1 MAKKRRNSKSQAVRD
16 YLKEHP
22 TAANKDVAKA
32 LTAKGIKV
40 TGNLVANIKART
52 AKRREV
58 VKTVVSKSGIGIPE
72 IKAGLALLKVCG
84 TVAAAKEGWR
94 RQKRSRRRYS
104 CRSKKNVRKGP
115 LRAGLF
121 IDARRF

>member
-1 MAKKRRNSKSQAVRD
+1 MDFHKQESIVAKKRSGRKSQAVRD

-22 TAANKDVAKA
+22 EAANKDVAEA

-52 AKRREV
+52 AKTREV

-72 IKAGLALLKVCG
+72 IKAGLALLKACG
-84 TVAAAKEGWR
+84 SVSAAKEALAAAEEI
-94 RQKRSRRRYS
+94 KAM
-104 CRSKKNVRKGP
+104 V
-115 LRAGLF
+115 
-121 IDARRF
+121 

>member
-16 YLKEHP
+16 YLKANP
-22 TAANKDVAKA
+22 TAGNKEVAEGLA
-32 LTAKGIKV
+32 AAGIKV
-40 TGNLVANIKART
+40 TTNLVASIKARI

-84 TVAAAKEGWR
+84 SVAAAKEALAAAEEI
-94 RQKRSRRRYS
+94 
-104 CRSKKNVRKGP
+104 KK
-115 LRAGLF
+115 A
-121 IDARRF
+121 I